1 MNVDDLHSSNWA
13 GVCYLTGGGSRLLS
27 QLLSVSGASA
37 TILDAQIPYS
47 YEALGRLLGSKPE
60 HACSESTARRLAM
73 KAFINAQS
81 LGSENELFGL
91 GVTASLSTNREK
103 RGAIRAFLALQTL
116 SRSQVSIVEFTH
128 SMTREE
134 QEITLAQIA
143 YAKLCF
149 GLELSS
155 DSYPN
160 CRTQTASAQESHG
173 RLFKAEPVALGART
187 SAYLPGAF
195 NPLHA
200 GHRQMHALSEEM
212 LQCEVQYEL
221 SVKNVDKLPLDYFDL
236 YQRVSQFESDELV
249 LTNLPHFFLKAKYLS
264 DGREITFVVGIDT
277 FARILERK
285 FYANG
290 KQLGDVINFFIG
302 SKTKFLVFGR
312 KIDNEF
318 RTLNDLSIPAGLIP
332 LCQQVEAAQ
341 FQCDLSSSTL
351 RAESLASVL

>member
-1 MNVDDLHSSNWA
+1 MDIEDLHSSNWA

-60 HACSESTARRLAM
+60 QACSESTARGLAM

-81 LGSENELFGL
+81 LGSENEIFGL

-103 RGAIRAFLALQTL
+103 RGVIRAFVALQTL
-116 SRSQVSIVEFTH
+116 NRSQVSILEFTH
-128 SMTREE
+128 SKTREE
-134 QEITLAQIA
+134 QEATLAQVA

-160 CRTQTASAQESHG
+160 CRTQTAIAQESHS
-173 RLFKAEPVALGART
+173 RLFKAEPFALGARKR
-187 SAYLPGAF
+187 AYLPGAF

-200 GHRQMHALSEEM
+200 GHRQMLALSEE
-212 LQCEVQYEL
+212 LLRCEVQYEL

-236 YQRVSQFESDELV
+236 NQRVNQFKSDELV
-249 LTNLPHFFLKAKYLS
+249 LTNLPHFFSKAKHLS
-264 DGREITFVVGIDT
+264 DGKDITFALGIDT
-277 FARILERK
+277 FARILEPK
-285 FYANG
+285 FYETG
-290 KQLGDVINFFIG
+290 EQLVDVINYFVG
-302 SKTKFLVFGR
+302 LKTRFLVFGR
-312 KIDNEF
+312 TIENEF
-318 RTLNDLSIPAGLIP
+318 RTLKDLSIPANLRP
-332 LCQQVEAAQ
+332 LCQQVDAAQ
-341 FQCDLSSSTL
+341 FQCDLSSTTL
-351 RAESLASVL
+351 RAKSLSPVL